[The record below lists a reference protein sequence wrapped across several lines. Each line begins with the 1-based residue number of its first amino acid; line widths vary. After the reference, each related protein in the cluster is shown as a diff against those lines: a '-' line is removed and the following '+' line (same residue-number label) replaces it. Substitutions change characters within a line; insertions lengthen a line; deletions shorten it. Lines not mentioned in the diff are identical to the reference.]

1 MSTDSPDYMDDG
13 FGDLSGMEMD
23 SPSYV
28 APSSANAAKSSVFAS
43 EETPVV
49 SYSGAKDWYEKA
61 YEVAKE
67 YGPQVVEQV
76 TEILSPE
83 ASRPPVYTGGSAS
96 GSSGGSSGGSTTEKS
111 NTMTYV
117 LYGVAAVAAGLTIA
131 ALMGAFSEE
140 K

>member
-61 YEVAKE
+61 YEVAQE
-67 YGPQVVEQV
+67 YGPQVVERVQEV
-76 TEILSPE
+76 MSP
-83 ASRPPVYTGGSAS
+83 SGSYTPPANTGGST
-96 GSSGGSSGGSTTEKS
+96 GSSTSAKS

-117 LYGVAAVAAGLTIA
+117 LYGAAAVAAGLTIA